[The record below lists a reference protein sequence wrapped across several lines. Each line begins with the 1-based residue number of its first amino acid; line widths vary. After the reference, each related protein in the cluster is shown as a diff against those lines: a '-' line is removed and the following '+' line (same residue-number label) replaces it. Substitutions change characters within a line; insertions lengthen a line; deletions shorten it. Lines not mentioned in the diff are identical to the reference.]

1 MKRFAAGKFGNA
13 AAQRRDTPKADIG
26 TPFS

>member
-13 AAQRRDTPKADIG
+13 TPQPCITPKADIG
-26 TPFS
+26 TPIS

>member
-13 AAQRRDTPKADIG
+13 APQPRDTPKADIG
-26 TPFS
+26 TPIS